1 MMARWQVP
9 SAIAEAEGFELEKR
23 KKENEKRRCCDF
35 LESFR

>member
-23 KKENEKRRCCDF
+23 RKREDVAIF
-35 LESFR
+35 